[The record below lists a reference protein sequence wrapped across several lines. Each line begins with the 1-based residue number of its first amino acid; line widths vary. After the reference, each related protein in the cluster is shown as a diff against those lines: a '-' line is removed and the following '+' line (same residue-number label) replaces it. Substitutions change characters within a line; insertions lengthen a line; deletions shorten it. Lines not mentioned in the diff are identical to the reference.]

1 MDYHEIL
8 YIKGKETVHGVLFV
22 LFLVNYNWKIC
33 TSFLYYHVEK
43 QYQVSFVSPVSESFV
58 PCILWISWLCLVGPS
73 SAAFH
78 WLSNSAKSILPSYI
92 SISYQRDFHRFS
104 QPCLHYVLRTGTS
117 LRYKVWLAT
126 PPSYLLLRLHDFYV
140 LCIKRILFLACWE
153 NIRGP
158 SHNVMLSPSLH
169 RQHILSWRWISTI
182 RWLSR

>member
-1 MDYHEIL
+1 M
-8 YIKGKETVHGVLFV
+8 VF
-22 LFLVNYNWKIC
+22 
-33 TSFLYYHVEK
+33 FLYDVFSSAIENMYIFPLLSCREARSSIFCV
-43 QYQVSFVSPVSESFV
+43 PSE
-58 PCILWISWLCLVGPS
+58 WIICEYSWLCLVGPS

-126 PPSYLLLRLHDFYV
+126 LPSYLLLRLHDFYV